1 MCANAL
7 ARPEQTPFPHH
18 AYHAA
23 VDVGI
28 RAAKAWYRAAN
39 QSLGEFRDAE
49 RAEYAGYIIDAHEP
63 GRIPLGAALDGFTDG
78 FSRGLAQIISGGANH
93 G

>member
-1 MCANAL
+1 MRANAL
-7 ARPEQTPFPHH
+7 ARTEQTPFPPH

-28 RAAKAWYRAAN
+28 RAARAWYRDAN
-39 QSLGEFRDAE
+39 QSLGEFREAE
-49 RAEYAGYIIDAHEP
+49 RAEYAGYIIDTHEP

-78 FSRGLAQIISGGANH
+78 FNRGLEQIIIGGARH
-93 G
+93 A